1 LAFRALHEGLR
12 PLHQNT
18 QKLVVDMRR
27 LNLSTI
33 LLAAFVLNQP
43 ALANSESEKTATAPP
58 DQSVTTPAEAPESVS
73 GELRTS
79 QKEPGQRSRDEI
91 CQMIEAAAGGE
102 ELPFEFLAR
111 LIWQESK
118 FNPAAVSPAGAVG
131 IAQFMPK
138 VATGRGLA
146 NPLEPQAA
154 LHESAEFLRELR
166 DRFGNLG
173 LAAAAYNAGPKRVQ
187 NWLAKRGS
195 LPRETR
201 NYVQIITGHRAEKWT
216 TSAPSVETAE
226 FRDQQCG
233 QIAKLSAQRY
243 RLAALERFAS
253 AVDQRVKGKQEA
265 RKSARGGV
273 LAKRNVPANHV
284 EQVAKL
290 TARAGKLPRVDKII
304 RLTAQSRGNKA
315 VRVADTAKAK
325 PTGGKAVKVAANLA
339 SKSSAVSAQEKKT
352 AAAKPTKRSAAAKVR
367 VASNERKKS

>member
-1 LAFRALHEGLR
+1 
-12 PLHQNT
+12 
-18 QKLVVDMRR
+18 MRR
-27 LNLSTI
+27 LILSTI
-33 LLAAFVLNQP
+33 LLAACVLNQP
-43 ALANSESEKTATAPP
+43 ALANSESEKTSTASV
-58 DQSVTTPAEAPESVS
+58 DQSAPADQSASAPVEAPESLS

-79 QKEPGQRSRDEI
+79 QKEPGQLSRDEI

-118 FNPAAVSPAGAVG
+118 FNPSAVSPAGAVG

-146 NPLEPQAA
+146 NPFEPAAA

-173 LAAAAYNAGPKRVQ
+173 LAAAAYNAVPKRVQ
-187 NWLAKRGS
+187 DWLAKRGS

-201 NYVQIITGHRAEKWT
+201 HYVQIITGHRAEKWT
-216 TSAPSVETAE
+216 MSAPSVETEE
-226 FRDQQCG
+226 FKNQQCS

-253 AVDQRVKGKQEA
+253 AVDERAKGKQ
-265 RKSARGGV
+265 
-273 LAKRNVPANHV
+273 AKRGVQANHV

-304 RLTAQSRGNKA
+304 RLTAQSRGGKA
-315 VRVADTAKAK
+315 THVADAKIKAGDKATRVADAKTKAGDKATRVADAK
-325 PTGGKAVKVAANLA
+325 TKAGGKAIKVAAN
-339 SKSSAVSAQEKKT
+339 
-352 AAAKPTKRSAAAKVR
+352 
-367 VASNERKKS
+367 